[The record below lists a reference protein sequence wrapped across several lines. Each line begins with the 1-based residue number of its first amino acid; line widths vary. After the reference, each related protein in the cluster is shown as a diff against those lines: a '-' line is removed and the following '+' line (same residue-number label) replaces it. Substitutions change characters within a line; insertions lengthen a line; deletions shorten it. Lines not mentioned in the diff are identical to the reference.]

1 MKVMKHV
8 KMRGLC
14 LAGLCVMSVL
24 AFGMTGTA
32 SASILFLPLSH
43 KFPYHMAGV
52 GGKSVLET
60 VGGGVE
66 NRVESEHVDVL
77 LLALSPTLAD
87 VHLNFLQSV
96 AAGGLAK
103 CSNVTGQSETI
114 LINLLAH
121 IGLADPGH
129 RSAVLMLV
137 PSGFKFVCT
146 PIIGGAKTV
155 LVKGSVIGTIES
167 PATGVPSLLLGVTF
181 NQTAGN
187 QEFTTFLLGS
197 ETLLNQTEETSLSE
211 GAFERSGQKSEFTLL
226 HALPGEGDF
235 LLILP

>member
-1 MKVMKHV
+1 VKVMKHV

-43 KFPYHMAGV
+43 KFPYHMAGT

-60 VGGGVE
+60 VKNE
-66 NRVESEHVDVL
+66 KVESGQIDVL
-77 LLALSPTLAD
+77 LLALSPTLSD
-87 VHLNFLQSV
+87 VHIRFLKSV
-96 AAGGLAK
+96 AFGGLAK

-114 LINLLAH
+114 LVNLLAH

-146 PIIGGAKTV
+146 PIIGEAKTV
-155 LVKGSVIGTIES
+155 LVRGSVIGTIES

-181 NQTAGN
+181 NQTAGK
-187 QEFTTFLLGS
+187 QAFTTFLLGN
-197 ETLLNQTEETSLSE
+197 ETLLNQIEETSLSE
-211 GAFERSGQKSEFTLL
+211 APFEQSGQTSEFTLL
-226 HALPGEGDF
+226 HALPGEGSF